1 MGIPSN
7 WVQNRNDLVIS
18 NFKLGDKKEWSFEVY
33 IEDDGKNFL
42 RQTIKLVFVGFSV
55 ELLPITLPLTG
66 NLSIILKKYRWPKDQ
81 RKSNLRRI

>member
-18 NFKLGDKKEWSFEVY
+18 NFKLGDQKEWSFEVY

-66 NLSIILKKYRWPKDQ
+66 NLSIIFKKYR
-81 RKSNLRRI
+81 